1 LLLPALEEGYVLQ
14 ISYQQQLFPDLIK
27 LIEAAMI
34 TGGGLLCSLE
44 Y

>member
-1 LLLPALEEGYVLQ
+1 LEEGYVLQ

-27 LIEAAMI
+27 LIDAAMI